1 MKGLFG
7 VFLTVNVVL
16 FGGIYAWNQM
26 HRVPPVAPAQP
37 ALAQNPIYGE
47 AQEAQKTVVFTGPL
61 ADYESR
67 RQGSLEAKAATEVA
81 TLQVVPVK
89 PGASDHVGGSVVG
102 TSMPILHTTF
112 AVRGAVEVR
121 FEVPAHAASPR
132 LEGSY
137 RSFRK
142 MAGVRN
148 DDAAAGIALLVL
160 NDRQFNDFLNGRAG
174 EAAFAAEDAR
184 QQEVNAGLPPT
195 MNQAQSYHLLFLNN
209 SRGKEK
215 KFVQAYFRMEF

>member
-1 MKGLFG
+1 MAF
-7 VFLTVNVVL
+7 
-16 FGGIYAWNQM
+16 A
-26 HRVPPVAPAQP
+26 
-37 ALAQNPIYGE
+37 
-47 AQEAQKTVVFTGPL
+47 GPL
-61 ADYESR
+61 ADYVSR

-81 TLQVVPVK
+81 TLQVLPVK

-112 AVRGAVEVR
+112 PVRGAVEVR

-137 RSFRK
+137 RSFRN
-142 MAGVRN
+142 MSGVRN
-148 DDAAAGIALLVL
+148 DDAGAGIALLVL
-160 NDRQFNDFLNGRAG
+160 NERQFNDFLNGRAG

-184 QQEVNAGLPPT
+184 QQEVTAGLPPT

-209 SRGKEK
+209 SGGKEK
-215 KFVQAYFRMEF
+215 KFVQADFRMEF